1 MITLTSAQIN
11 AWIVAY
17 FFPLARILALLA
29 AAPPFSNA
37 ALSPQIRLIIG
48 LAVALAVAPGLP
60 AMANIDPA
68 SGAGL
73 LILAQQML
81 IGFAMGFALRLVFAA
96 IDMAGTLIGMQIGLG
111 FATAYDPQSTSQT
124 PVVSEFVGILALL
137 VFLAID
143 GHLMVI
149 ATLVHSF
156 AAIPVDVSAPL
167 HGVDPVSWR
176 NLAAAGG
183 VIFSS
188 GVLLALPLLVTLLIV
203 NVALGVLGRVAPQL
217 NLIVIGFPVTIAIGF
232 AALLAG
238 LNYLAAPL
246 QELFAYGLSAM
257 NAFFVLR

>member
-1 MITLTSAQIN
+1 MISLTTAQIN
-11 AWIVAY
+11 AWLLAY

-37 ALSPQIRLIIG
+37 ALSAQIRLIVG
-48 LAVALAVAPGLP
+48 LAVALAVTPGLP
-60 AMANIDPA
+60 ATANIDPA

-96 IDMAGTLIGMQIGLG
+96 IDMAGTMIGMQIGLG
-111 FATAYDPQSTSQT
+111 FATAYDPQSTAQT

-149 ATLVHSF
+149 ATLAQSF
-156 AAIPVDVSAPL
+156 TAIPVDVSITP
-167 HGVDPVSWR
+167 GGIDPISWR

-183 VIFSS
+183 VVFSS
-188 GVLLALPLLVTLLIV
+188 GVFLALPLLVTLLIV

-217 NLIVIGFPVTIAIGF
+217 NLIVIGFPATIAVGF
-232 AALLAG
+232 AALLTG
-238 LNYLAAPL
+238 LDYLAAPL
-246 QELFAYGLSAM
+246 RQIFEYGLSTM
-257 NAFFVLR
+257 SGFFVLR